1 MNRHP
6 NASLATQNRQRG
18 VRIALSGALLV
29 ALAGG
34 LSACALHPLY
44 PGGGSGAVAQSLA
57 NVAVSPIPGRN
68 GWLMREAL
76 TARMGAGTNARYRL
90 DVRLD
95 DRLEGLG
102 LLSNNTVGRERR
114 SLRARYQLID
124 IASGTILL
132 DATSGSDAGIN
143 VVSSDYATVAAEQTA
158 LENLSRTVAD
168 AIVAKVAAQLSAL
181 PAGSR

>member
-1 MNRHP
+1 MIR
-6 NASLATQNRQRG
+6 
-18 VRIALSGALLV
+18 VALSRAQLRALLRTAPLALLV
-29 ALAGG
+29 ALTGG
-34 LSACALHPLY
+34 LGACGLQPLY
-44 PGGGSGAVAQSLA
+44 PGGGSGVVARSLA
-57 NVAVSPIPGRN
+57 NVAVSPIPGRD

-76 TARMGAGTNARYRL
+76 TARMGAGANARYRL

-124 IASGTILL
+124 VASGKILL
-132 DATSGSDAGIN
+132 DATAGSDAGIN
-143 VVSSDYATVAAEQTA
+143 VVSSDYGTVAAEQTA
-158 LENLSRTVAD
+158 LENLSHTVAD
-168 AIVAKVAAQLSAL
+168 AIVAQVAARLSTV